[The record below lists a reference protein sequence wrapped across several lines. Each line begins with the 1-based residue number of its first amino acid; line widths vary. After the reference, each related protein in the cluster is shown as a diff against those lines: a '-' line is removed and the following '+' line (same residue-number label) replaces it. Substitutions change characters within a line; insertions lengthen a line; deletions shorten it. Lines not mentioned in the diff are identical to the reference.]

1 MSSTV
6 ARCASCG
13 SEVDTAARFCPRC
26 GAGAPAMGSPDAHDT
41 QVTSLLVS
49 ANLLRTR
56 RQFEEAE
63 EVCKDA
69 LAIAPADAG
78 AHSLMGDI
86 FMNQNRYKDAAL
98 WYQMALDL
106 EPGSASV
113 KSKLERADTLLKAD
127 SLRARAPLPGAQ
139 PDPQGKLDTFVQSAG
154 FGSLRNI
161 ILIVG
166 VCLFVIAVLAAV
178 VSRARDRQTRIPPS
192 QTLPATEAPVTGPS
206 TASSSAPATTA
217 SPLAPGRSAAP
228 PTGQQAST
236 PEAPSGQVVA
246 PRAVEEQFAQALQRS
261 GVFGDRKMDLRGVV
275 ADPRSNR
282 MFITVHVA
290 PQTDQ
295 KTILDDAFAVA
306 QQSVM
311 ADRNVENVTVRV
323 DTELRSDQ
331 GSPTTQIAFVGDIS
345 RTGVQKHKPEND
357 SKETMEAIF
366 SNVYWAPGIAASTA
380 GGQTAS
386 PQ

>member
-1 MSSTV
+1 
-6 ARCASCG
+6 
-13 SEVDTAARFCPRC
+13 
-26 GAGAPAMGSPDAHDT
+26 
-41 QVTSLLVS
+41 
-49 ANLLRTR
+49 
-56 RQFEEAE
+56 
-63 EVCKDA
+63 
-69 LAIAPADAG
+69 
-78 AHSLMGDI
+78 
-86 FMNQNRYKDAAL
+86 
-98 WYQMALDL
+98 
-106 EPGSASV
+106 
-113 KSKLERADTLLKAD
+113 
-127 SLRARAPLPGAQ
+127 
-139 PDPQGKLDTFVQSAG
+139 
-154 FGSLRNI
+154 
-161 ILIVG
+161 
-166 VCLFVIAVLAAV
+166 
-178 VSRARDRQTRIPPS
+178 
-192 QTLPATEAPVTGPS
+192 
-206 TASSSAPATTA
+206 
-217 SPLAPGRSAAP
+217 
-228 PTGQQAST
+228 
-236 PEAPSGQVVA
+236 
-246 PRAVEEQFAQALQRS
+246 
-261 GVFGDRKMDLRGVV
+261 MDLRGVV